1 MNICRASILIAAI
14 LLALESTSL
23 AMTAVSLRGAS
34 ALKLHL
40 YDHCPYCTRV
50 ELVLG
55 WHGRRYERAVYGY
68 ADVEGPTALTGK
80 KVLPVITWRDEDG
93 MEHTLGESLDIIEAS
108 KLVPKVA
115 ANTQSIGIHR
125 VISMKNGSQQKPWAC
140 YNPCANAHEGV
151 WKLKPANKPGCPG
164 SKHQY
169 LGDSWGTHHG
179 QWHFSYFCV
188 CCTVQLETWREF
200 PSQAHFSRQW
210 KRQQIAGWL
219 AGGLVE
225 KI

>member
-1 MNICRASILIAAI
+1 MESSFTAVVYVLHENLTSAASLSKILGLLDITLVSSDMRPVSQARAMNICRASILIAAI

-93 MEHTLGESLDIIEAS
+93 MEHTLGESLDIIEAAS

-115 ANTQSIGIHR
+115 ANNYPIHR
-125 VISMKNGSQQKPWAC
+125 DP
-140 YNPCANAHEGV
+140 
-151 WKLKPANKPGCPG
+151 
-164 SKHQY
+164 
-169 LGDSWGTHHG
+169 
-179 QWHFSYFCV
+179 
-188 CCTVQLETWREF
+188 
-200 PSQAHFSRQW
+200 
-210 KRQQIAGWL
+210 
-219 AGGLVE
+219 
-225 KI
+225 